1 MVLKRVLSV
10 CVLVL
15 APSVLFA
22 AADKQEW
29 VVSNENVQVS
39 EAELRTITRALL
51 QTGQIPAGQLS
62 AAHVDKAA
70 KDYMLY
76 KTLAEKAQ
84 AQGLEKA
91 PEVQKLIEMNRD
103 RLLGNV
109 YLDHYLDN
117 LELPDFA
124 SVALENYTVNKKQF
138 ELPATVKAQH
148 ILISFGEDEQQA
160 KQQAL
165 EVRAKVLDG
174 KQSFAELAK
183 EYSTDPS
190 AQSNGGDLG
199 YFDKSKMVPPFAEA
213 AFALKAGE
221 VSQPVKTQF
230 GWHIIQTLEHKA
242 GRLRPFSEVKEQLI
256 NNAEQTFK
264 RNARGDKL
272 HETLYTPSLQVNEE
286 LIEKIAN
293 ELSNK

>member
-10 CVLVL
+10 CVLLL
-15 APSVLFA
+15 APNVLFA
-22 AADKQEW
+22 AADKQDW
-29 VVSNENVQVS
+29 VVSNEAVQVS

-70 KDYMLY
+70 KDYLLY
-76 KTLAEKAQ
+76 KALAEKAQ
-84 AQGLEKA
+84 EQGLEQT
-91 PEVQKLIEMNRD
+91 PEVQKPIEMGQQ

-117 LELPDFA
+117 LVLPDFE
-124 SVALENYTVNKKQF
+124 SVAQENYTVNKRQF
-138 ELPATVKAQH
+138 EQAATVKAQH
-148 ILISFGEDEQQA
+148 ILIGFEGDEEQA
-160 KQQAL
+160 KQKAL

-183 EYSTDPS
+183 EYSVDPS

-199 YFDKSKMVPPFAEA
+199 FFEKSKMVPPFAEA

-221 VSQPVKTQF
+221 VSQPVKTRF

-242 GRLRPFSEVKEQLI
+242 GSLRPFSEVKQQLI
-256 NNAEQTFK
+256 DSATQTYK
-264 RNARGDKL
+264 HNARSDML
-272 HETLYTPSLQVNEE
+272 YNTIYTPELEVDEA
-286 LIEKIAN
+286 LIETIAN
-293 ELSNK
+293 ELLSE